1 LLYEQSCAFVFQDRW
16 FAPREANSGEIAKK
30 KLPMKIPCNPLI
42 RLVSDE
48 RIQGNPRKSQ
58 GKKAGFL
65 SEKAANQE
73 KPNGSTG
80 PASWAQLPRRKIT
93 L

>member
-1 LLYEQSCAFVFQDRW
+1 MNSP
-16 FAPREANSGEIAKK
+16 APSSSKIGGSPLREANSGGESAKK

-48 RIQGNPRKSQ
+48 EIQGNPRVKRQ
-58 GKKAGFL
+58 GFR

-80 PASWAQLPRRKIT
+80 PASWASLPRRKIT